1 MLKKSFVFYKLKLKF
16 QTFIKQKKKLSSVSD
31 DLEEYVDFSWQFTT
45 RQPTEHESLTL
56 ALATLPD
63 HDVMEAWLARYDMNP
78 CDQSQC
84 VSSTCDLHEDDEDG
98 QYACVEAQL
107 SIIESY

>member
-16 QTFIKQKKKLSSVSD
+16 QAFIKQKRKLSSVSD

-45 RQPTEHESLTL
+45 KPPTKHERLTM
-56 ALATLPD
+56 ALATLPE
-63 HDVMEAWLARYDMNP
+63 HDVMEAWLASLDLNP

-84 VSSTCDLHEDDEDG
+84 ASSACDQHEDEDS

-107 SIIESY
+107 SIIQSY